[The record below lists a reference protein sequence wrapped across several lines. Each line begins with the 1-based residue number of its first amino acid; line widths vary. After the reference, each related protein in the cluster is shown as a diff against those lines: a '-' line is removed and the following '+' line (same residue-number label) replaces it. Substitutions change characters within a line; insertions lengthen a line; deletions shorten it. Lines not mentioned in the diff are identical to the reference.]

1 MKKVFMAIAV
11 LTGLV
16 ASGMVFSSFTI
27 SNKTEATPS
36 VIEILDDGWEYYT
49 SVGLMTLSRNGE
61 FNPYNLTQYEVQRR
75 AWCGEKEYRIIFNKT
90 PYIVR
95 RSGNEDYPFC
105 FDVRGYGTFYF
116 RM

>member
-36 VIEILDDGWEYYT
+36 VIEILDDGWEY
-49 SVGLMTLSRNGE
+49 
-61 FNPYNLTQYEVQRR
+61 
-75 AWCGEKEYRIIFNKT
+75 
-90 PYIVR
+90 
-95 RSGNEDYPFC
+95 
-105 FDVRGYGTFYF
+105 
-116 RM
+116 